1 MDFPSQTR
9 KLSIQ
14 GSNYNYDLSYVYVS
28 QRGFYPNALGK
39 ANQDSYVVCENF
51 SNPNCHLF
59 GVFDGHGEY
68 GDYCSHFAADQV
80 PLHLEKDFNVN
91 TFDGAEMERKYTDA
105 FVEANKCMH
114 KAMFDDSLS
123 GTTGV
128 TAFVKGDTL
137 HVANVGDSRAIIARR
152 GDDGVLKSYPLSVD
166 QTPFRKDERERLK
179 KKVSCCMLC
188 LCMVLVVL
196 FLVKHL
202 YTVDCVTSLEHLL
215 PAVKKFQYILSL
227 CCAVYICFL
236 TLPGSPTHLSVAVL
250 VGG

>member
-1 MDFPSQTR
+1 MDFPSQI
-9 KLSIQ
+9 KSFPIK
-14 GSNYNYDLSYVYVS
+14 GVNYNYDLSYVYVS

-51 SNPNCHLF
+51 GNPNCHLF

-80 PLHLEKDFNVN
+80 PFYLEKGFHAS
-91 TFDGAEMERKYTDA
+91 TFEGAEMEQKYTQA
-105 FVEANKCMH
+105 FVSANVAMH

-137 HVANVGDSRAIIARR
+137 FVANVGDSRAIIARV
-152 GDDGVLKSYPLSVD
+152 GDDNKLKSYPLSVD

-179 KKVSCCMLC
+179 KQVRDAVML
-188 LCMVLVVL
+188 LAMMVWPDVVAPMML
-196 FLVKHL
+196 GGHAMCG
-202 YTVDCVTSLEHLL
+202 VDL
-215 PAVKKFQYILSL
+215 
-227 CCAVYICFL
+227 
-236 TLPGSPTHLSVAVL
+236 
-250 VGG
+250 

>member
-1 MDFPSQTR
+1 MGCGSSSQSTGEKGSSNNISYSQIINEKCPHIKMDFPSGT
-9 KLSIQ
+9 KSFPIK
-14 GSNYNYDLSYVYVS
+14 GTNYNYELGYVYVS

-59 GVFDGHGEY
+59 GVFDGHGEF

-80 PLHLEKDFNVN
+80 PLHLERGFNAN
-91 TFDGAEMERKYTDA
+91 TFDGAEMERKYTEA
-105 FVEANKCMH
+105 FVAANQSMH

-152 GDDGVLKSYPLSVD
+152 GDDGKLKSYPLSVD

-179 KKVSCCMLC
+179 KKASLHVVVC
-188 LCMVLVVL
+188 LC
-196 FLVKHL
+196 
-202 YTVDCVTSLEHLL
+202 
-215 PAVKKFQYILSL
+215 
-227 CCAVYICFL
+227 CCRYA
-236 TLPGSPTHLSVAVL
+236 THNCMQ
-250 VGG
+250 